1 MIGAQDAAGLGL
13 PQAALL
19 GLVEGITEYLPIS
32 STGHLILAQRALGI
46 GNDEASRAFA
56 ICIQAGAILA
66 VLGLYA
72 SRVGWMLRGF
82 AGGDPAGRKLALQ
95 LVLAFLPAAVVGVL
109 FKKHI
114 EGSLFGLW
122 PVVWAW
128 CIGGAAI
135 LAVPVLRRGVQ
146 GSQGKSLADMSWM
159 TAFAIGCFQCLAL
172 LPGTSRSL
180 ATIAGALLLGLSGA
194 AAVEFSL
201 LLGVLTLCAATAKE
215 AHDSGR
221 VMLEHYGAASI
232 AVGALVAAV
241 SAFLAVRW
249 LVSWLSTRG
258 LAPFGWYRLVLAAVV
273 ALLLVRG
280 VLPAG

>member
-1 MIGAQDAAGLGL
+1 MIQNGLGL
-13 PQAALL
+13 PEAALL

-32 STGHLILAQRALGI
+32 STGHLILAERALGI

-72 SRVGWMLRGF
+72 GRVRWMVHGF
-82 AGGDPAGRKLALQ
+82 AGGEEAGRRLALQ
-95 LVLAFLPAAVVGVL
+95 IVLAFLPAAVVGVIA
-109 FKKHI
+109 KPYI
-114 EGSLFGLW
+114 ERELFGLW

-128 CIGGAAI
+128 ALGGAAI
-135 LAVPVLRRGVQ
+135 LCVPVLRRGVQ
-146 GSQGKSLADMSWM
+146 GSGGRSLTELSYA
-159 TAFAIGCFQCLAL
+159 TAFAIGLFQCLAL

-215 AHDSGR
+215 AHDSGQA
-221 VMLEHYGAASI
+221 LLSSYGVAPI
-232 AVGALVAAV
+232 VVGALVAAV
-241 SAFLAVRW
+241 SAWLAVRW
-249 LVSWLSTRG
+249 LVAWLSTRG
-258 LAPFGWYRLVLAAVV
+258 LAPFGWYRLALAATV
-273 ALLLVRG
+273 AVLLARG
-280 VLPAG
+280 MLRAL

>member
-1 MIGAQDAAGLGL
+1 MNATADAAGLGL

-19 GLVEGITEYLPIS
+19 GLVEGLSEFLPIS

-46 GNDEASRAFA
+46 ANDEASRAFA

-72 SRVGWMLRGF
+72 PRVAWMLRGL
-82 AGGDPAGRKLALQ
+82 AGGDPGGRRLALQ

-109 FKKHI
+109 AKHTI
-114 EGSLFGLW
+114 ERELFGLW

-128 CIGGAAI
+128 CLGGAAI
-135 LAVPVLRRGVQ
+135 LCVPVLRRGVQ
-146 GSQGKSLADMSWM
+146 GTQGRALSGMSWA
-159 TAFAIGCFQCLAL
+159 TAFAIGLFQCLAL

-180 ATIAGALLLGLSGA
+180 ATIGGALLLGMSGA

-201 LLGVLTLCAATAKE
+201 LLGVLTLCAATVKE

-221 VMLEHYGAASI
+221 AMFASYGAAPI
-232 AVGALVAAV
+232 VLGALVAAIA
-241 SAFLAVRW
+241 AFLSVKW
-249 LVSWLSTRG
+249 LVHWLSTRG

-280 VLPAG
+280 ILPGS

>member
-1 MIGAQDAAGLGL
+1 VNGTGIGIAE
-13 PQAALL
+13 AALL
-19 GLVEGITEYLPIS
+19 GLVEGISEYLPIS
-32 STGHLILAQRALGI
+32 STGHLILVERALGI

-72 SRVGWMLRGF
+72 SRVAWMLRGF
-82 AGGDPAGRKLALQ
+82 AGGDPGGRKLALQ
-95 LVLAFLPAAVVGVL
+95 LALAFLPAAVLGML
-109 FKKHI
+109 AKPMI
-114 EGSLFGLW
+114 ERELFGLW

-128 CIGGAAI
+128 ALGGVAI
-135 LAVPVLRRGVQ
+135 LCVPVLRRGVQ

-159 TAFAIGCFQCLAL
+159 TAFAIGLFQCLAL

-194 AAVEFSL
+194 AAIEFSL
-201 LLGVLTLCAATAKE
+201 LLGVLTLCAATAKS
-215 AHDSGR
+215 AYDSGGL
-221 VMLEHYGAASI
+221 MFDSYGVGPI
-232 AVGALVAAV
+232 VVGALVAAA
-241 SAFLAVRW
+241 SAWLAVRW
-249 LVSWLSTRG
+249 LVAWLSTRG
-258 LAPFGWYRLVLAAVV
+258 LAPFGWYRLVLAAAV

>member
-1 MIGAQDAAGLGL
+1 VNASGLGL
-13 PQAALL
+13 PEAALL
-19 GLVEGITEYLPIS
+19 GLVEGLSEYLPIS

-72 SRVGWMLRGF
+72 PRVSWMLRGC
-82 AGGDPAGRKLALQ
+82 AGGDPGGRKLALQ
-95 LVLAFLPAAVVGVL
+95 LVLAFLPAAVVGL
-109 FKKHI
+109 LAKPII
-114 EGSLFGLW
+114 EREFFGLW

-128 CIGGAAI
+128 AIGGAVI
-135 LAVPVLRRGVQ
+135 LCVPVLRRGVQ
-146 GSQGKSLADMSWM
+146 GSSGLALADLSWLS
-159 TAFAIGCFQCLAL
+159 AFSIGLFQCLAL
-172 LPGTSRSL
+172 MPGTSRSL

-215 AHDSGR
+215 AHDSGHA
-221 VMLEHYGAASI
+221 LLASYGLAPI
-232 AVGALVAAV
+232 LVGALVAAV

-249 LVSWLSTRG
+249 LVAWLSTRG
-258 LAPFGWYRLVLAAVV
+258 LAPFGWYRLLLAGVVGVLLA
-273 ALLLVRG
+273 RG
-280 VLPAG
+280 MLPAG